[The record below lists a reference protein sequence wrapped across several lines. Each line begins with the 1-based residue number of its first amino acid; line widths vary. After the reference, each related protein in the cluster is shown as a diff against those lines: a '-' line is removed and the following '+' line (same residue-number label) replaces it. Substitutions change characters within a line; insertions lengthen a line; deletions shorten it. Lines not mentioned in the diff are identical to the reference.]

1 MKKLLL
7 SLSLVL
13 GLFAVAPIGIHAEE
27 CHDHEVYV
35 SVYGEEETVI
45 TPRAQICLDCGKGT
59 LVAKKTYGQWIAED
73 DIKCTHYPHGTDT
86 PYHRSVTT
94 NYKCNYCGKGTNPA
108 LTTERKI
115 ECHGY
120 YA

>member
-45 TPRAQICLDCGKGT
+45 MPRAQICLDCGLGILT
-59 LVAKKTYGQWIAED
+59 PTTTYSKWESGGEQ
-73 DIKCTHYPHGTDT
+73 KCIHYPYGTDKILVREVRT
-86 PYHRSVTT
+86 KYT
-94 NYKCNYCGKGTNPA
+94 CNRCGMGTDPIY
-108 LTTERKI
+108 TTETKY

-120 YA
+120 Y